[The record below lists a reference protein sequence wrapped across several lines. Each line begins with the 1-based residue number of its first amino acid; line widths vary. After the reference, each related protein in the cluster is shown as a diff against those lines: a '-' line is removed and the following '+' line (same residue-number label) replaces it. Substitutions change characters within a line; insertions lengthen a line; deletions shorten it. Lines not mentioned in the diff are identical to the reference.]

1 MRWSAGRNINALPF
15 NLITEQEVKM
25 ERWRYPRFFTDNI
38 SEECAVVSG
47 EDVKHIASVLRMRRG
62 DLAVLCDGARNDYL
76 AELEETADSC
86 STFRIIEKSVN
97 EAEPDIHL
105 RLFQAMPKGDKMEF
119 IVQKAVECGAS
130 EIIPIFTKR
139 CVSRPD
145 EKQLAKKLTRY
156 QKIALEAAKQCGR
169 GIIPSVEKSVNFSDL
184 KNFIS
189 PENTGI
195 MFYECSDVPLKCA
208 VSEFKRNVDVVIG
221 SEGGFEPYEAEE
233 LQRLGFAAVSL
244 GKRILRCET
253 APIAAISI
261 LMNMTGNM

>member
-1 MRWSAGRNINALPF
+1 M
-15 NLITEQEVKM
+15 T

-38 SEECAVVSG
+38 SDENAVVSG
-47 EDVKHIASVLRMRRG
+47 EDVKHITSVLRMRKG
-62 DLAVLCDGARNDYL
+62 GPAVLCDGHRTDYL
-76 AELEETADSC
+76 AELDEVTGEYC
-86 STFRIIEKSVN
+86 TFRVLEKSIN
-97 EAEPDIHL
+97 KAEPSVYL
-105 RLFQAMPKGDKMEF
+105 RLFQAMPKSDKMEF

-145 EKQLAKKLTRY
+145 EKQMSKKLPRY
-156 QKIALEAAKQCGR
+156 QKISLEAAKQCGR
-169 GIIPSVEKSVNFSDL
+169 GIIPIVKNAVEFTDL

-195 MFYECSDVPLKCA
+195 MFYECSDVPLKSA
-208 VSEFKRNVDVVIG
+208 VSEFRKNVDIVIG
-221 SEGGFEPYEAEE
+221 SEGGFEPAEAEE
-233 LQRLGFAAVSL
+233 LQRWGFASVSL

>member
-1 MRWSAGRNINALPF
+1 
-15 NLITEQEVKM
+15 M
-25 ERWRYPRFFTDNI
+25 ERWRYPRFFTENI
-38 SEECAVVSG
+38 SEETAVISG
-47 EDVKHIASVLRMRRG
+47 EDVKHITSVLRMRRG
-62 DLAVLCDGARNDYL
+62 DMAVLCDGRGTDFL
-76 AELEETADSC
+76 AELAASGDGRCE
-86 STFRIIEKSVN
+86 FKILEKGDN
-97 EAEPDIHL
+97 RAEPSIHL

-119 IVQKAVECGAS
+119 IVQKAVECGAA

-145 EKQLAKKLTRY
+145 EKQMRKKLPRY

-169 GIIPSVEKSVNFSDL
+169 GIVPTVGEAVNFSEL

-189 PENTGI
+189 EENTGI
-195 MFYECSDVPLKCA
+195 MFYECSDVPLKNA
-208 VSEFKRNVDVVIG
+208 VSEFKRNVDIVIG
-221 SEGGFEPYEAEE
+221 SEGGFEPCEAEE
-233 LQRLGFAAVSL
+233 LRGLGFAAVSL

>member
-1 MRWSAGRNINALPF
+1 M
-15 NLITEQEVKM
+15 T

-38 SEECAVVSG
+38 SDETAVVSG
-47 EDVKHIASVLRMRRG
+47 EDVKHITSVLRMRKG
-62 DLAVLCDGARNDYL
+62 SPAVLCDGRRTDYL
-76 AELEETADSC
+76 AELDEVTGDC
-86 STFRIIEKSVN
+86 CTFKVLEKSVN
-97 EAEPDIHL
+97 EAEPNIYL
-105 RLFQAMPKGDKMEF
+105 RLFQAMPKSDKMEF

-145 EKQLAKKLTRY
+145 EKQMSKKLPRY

-169 GIIPSVEKSVNFSDL
+169 GIIPTVKNAVEFTDL

-189 PENTGI
+189 SENTGI
-195 MFYECSDVPLKCA
+195 MFYECSDVPLKNA
-208 VSEFKRNVDVVIG
+208 VSEFRKNVDIVIG
-221 SEGGFEPYEAEE
+221 SEGGFETAEAEE